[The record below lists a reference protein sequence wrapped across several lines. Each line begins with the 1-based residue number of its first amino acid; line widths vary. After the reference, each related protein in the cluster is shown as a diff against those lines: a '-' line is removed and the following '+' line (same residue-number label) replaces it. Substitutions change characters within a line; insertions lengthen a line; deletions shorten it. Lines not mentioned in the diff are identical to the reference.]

1 MIHLETDRLILR
13 DYCADDFD
21 EYFRLMSD
29 DKTMYYLPELKQ
41 NDIDAAKENFAEVL
55 KDMERENR
63 EFYFFCMES
72 KETHEII
79 GNVGY
84 NVTGRALEGK
94 TVHLGYFSYPK
105 FWGNGY
111 MPEAVKRVLEFAFTE
126 DNVYKVTTGCLTENV
141 GSERVMQKNG
151 MVKEAELKDHELHD
165 GKLKT
170 RVEYRLL
177 KDEWIKPK
185 RRSSR
190 K

>member
-1 MIHLETDRLILR
+1 MMHLETDRLILR

-84 NVTGRALEGK
+84 NVTGSTPEGK

-151 MVKEAELKDHELHD
+151 MVKYAEFKDHEWHD

-177 KDEWIKPK
+177 KDEWEAL
-185 RRSSR
+185 
-190 K
+190 